1 MCVHLLSPINYRH
14 LIGFFLFLSLV
25 ILTATMVPTSAST
38 PNNPQLLITN
48 DVSNSTFTRHN
59 YYNGLTAVTVLRTA
73 ADDAADHA
81 VKTTTTTTTTNAS
94 TRWPFYAYMGGA
106 MFCLLMSSA
115 CHLLSCHSARA
126 CYVLLRL
133 DYAGIAALIVTSF
146 YPLVYYSFA
155 CDPLARSI
163 YVGLITAVGAA
174 AVVVSLTPAFE
185 RPRFRHARAALFACM
200 GLSGLVPILH
210 KVALY
215 GDRPEAM
222 AATAYEMGMGACYA
236 VGVAVYAA
244 RVPERWMPGMF
255 DIAGHSHQ
263 LFHVLVIAGAYFHY
277 LAGLV
282 YLRWRDVDGCLL

>member
-1 MCVHLLSPINYRH
+1 M
-14 LIGFFLFLSLV
+14 IGFFLFLSLV
-25 ILTATMVPTSAST
+25 ILTATMVPTSTAST
-38 PNNPQLLITN
+38 PNPQLLITN
-48 DVSNSTFTRHN
+48 STVNRHN
-59 YYNGLTAVTVLRTA
+59 YIGLTAITVLLPTA
-73 ADDAADHA
+73 AAADAADA
-81 VKTTTTTTTTNAS
+81 MKTTPTNASAS

-155 CDPLARSI
+155 CDPLARSV
-163 YVGLITAVGAA
+163 YVGIITAVGAA
-174 AVVVSLTPAFE
+174 VVVVSLTPAFE
-185 RPRFRHARAALFACM
+185 RPRFRHARAGLFACM

-210 KVALY
+210 KVAVY

-222 AATAYEMGMGACYA
+222 AATAYEMAMGACYA
-236 VGVAVYAA
+236 LGVAVYAA

-263 LFHVLVIAGAYFHY
+263 LFHVLVIAGAYCHY

-282 YLRWRDVDGCLL
+282 YLRWRDVDQCLL

>member
-1 MCVHLLSPINYRH
+1 MYLLSPIIYRH
-14 LIGFFLFLSLV
+14 LIGFFLFLSLA

-38 PNNPQLLITN
+38 PNPQQLITN
-48 DVSNSTFTRHN
+48 VSNSTFTRHN
-59 YYNGLTAVTVLRTA
+59 YNGLTTITVLPTA
-73 ADDAADHA
+73 ADAADA
-81 VKTTTTTTTTNAS
+81 MKTTTNAS
-94 TRWPFYAYMGGA
+94 ARWPFYAYMGGA

-155 CDPLARSI
+155 CDPLARSV

-174 AVVVSLTPAFE
+174 VVVVSLTPAFE
-185 RPRFRHARAALFACM
+185 RPHFRQARAALFACM

-210 KVALY
+210 KVAVY

-236 VGVAVYAA
+236 IGVALYAA

-263 LFHVLVIAGAYFHY
+263 LFHVLVIAGAYCHY